1 MEQSSFIKLI
11 KVLQA
16 AYPYY
21 FKDLSKEDSLGFIQ
35 LYYSKLKKYDYQ
47 VVAKAI
53 DGIITKSNYMPTLA
67 EIIKE
72 CDKEYRN
79 YNKLRIEEMY
89 RQGYF
94 KTDEEFGKAMLWLL
108 EEKPIMP
115 KWLEDDMKKITDIKL
130 ISNEGIDNE
139 KQ

>member
-21 FKDLSKEDSLGFIQ
+21 LKDLSKEDSLGFIQ

>member
-21 FKDLSKEDSLGFIQ
+21 LKDLSKEDSLGFIQ

-108 EEKPIMP
+108 EEKSIMP

-139 KQ
+139 K

>member
-21 FKDLSKEDSLGFIQ
+21 LKDLSKEDSLGFIQ

-139 KQ
+139 K